1 MTSALVVL
9 AAALLRVAAWA
20 PPAARRAPRRVALRA
35 AATEKTD
42 EFTVIGNDGKRV
54 SLSKGEKERKF
65 SFVWNVC
72 GDLLLTVKVRNG
84 QQGCGRAPLA
94 VDATRLRS
102 RLRPRRRN
110 KGPASPADADDDGAT
125 EWPLLDAGEP

>member
-1 MTSALVVL
+1 MV
-9 AAALLRVAAWA
+9 LRVVYMMRNHKPCGRCSACH
-20 PPAARRAPRRVALRA
+20 
-35 AATEKTD
+35 
-42 EFTVIGNDGKRV
+42 
-54 SLSKGEKERKF
+54 SKGEKERKF

-110 KGPASPADADDDGAT
+110 KGPASPADADDDGAA